1 LTKRTRQQTAGAT
14 AAAAA
19 AVACYGAR
27 LHQRK
32 DGGIRRAAIYV
43 RVSTTNRTRDGNGFE
58 QNPEVQEVPLRQL
71 AQQRGW
77 TLTRVYSDRLSG
89 ANENR
94 PGLRSLMDDAR
105 RGLFDVVLV
114 WRFDR
119 FARSIEQLVLA
130 LAEFKALGIDFVS
143 CQEALD
149 TSTPMGKAMFTIIGA
164 MAELERNVI
173 RERVV
178 AGIEYARRHGTKSG
192 NAIGRPKR
200 IFDRGEVVRLRAS
213 GLSIE
218 KIAGQLRLGVGTVV
232 RVIRAHDSG
241 TATFQNPST

>member
-1 LTKRTRQQTAGAT
+1 MK
-14 AAAAA
+14 
-19 AVACYGAR
+19 
-27 LHQRK
+27 
-32 DGGIRRAAIYV
+32 RAAIYV

-71 AQQRGW
+71 VQQRGW
-77 TLTRVYSDRLSG
+77 TLTLVYSDRLSG
-89 ANENR
+89 AKENR

-130 LAEFKALGIDFVS
+130 LAEFKVLGIDFVS

-178 AGIEYARRHGTKSG
+178 AGLEYARRHGTKSG

-200 IFDRGEVVRLRAS
+200 IFDRSEVVRMRGA

-218 KIAGQLRLGVGTVV
+218 KIAGKMRLGVGTVV
-232 RVIRAHDSG
+232 RVIQAQASG
-241 TATFQNPST
+241 TATFQNPSM